1 MHIYWFISK
10 KAIDHPLFFI
20 WLKPYW
26 RYLTYIDKFLGLVVL
41 MLSSWI
47 TLDWFYNFEDE
58 YTYIYFPWLDIQM
71 IMTSDSLSYIFI
83 LLLTLILNLFCTCTE
98 IHEEESWEMFIYLA
112 FLQFAVTYAFSVLDI
127 LGFFIFFEMTLIPIY
142 LLILIFGSRERK
154 IRASYLISIY
164 TLFGSVFMFFN
175 IVYLLS
181 KFGTTNYFHL
191 MNIQFT
197 EFDAR
202 FLWIT
207 FFIAFAAKIP
217 MLPFHIWLPEA
228 HVEAPT
234 AGSVL
239 LAALLLKLGT
249 YGLVR
254 FSIKLFPEATVYF
267 SSFINIFAI
276 LSVLYT
282 SLTAIRQI
290 DMKKIIAYSSVGHMN
305 VVLLGLLVL
314 NIENIEGAIFQMI
327 SHGIVASAL
336 FFCVDSFYS
345 RYKVRSID
353 YFGGLIVTY
362 PLLSVAFLIFSLAN
376 ISFPGTS
383 NFVGEF
389 LIMFGLFPYNSI
401 IVTLASLN
409 MIIGAA
415 YTLWAYN
422 RVVFGN
428 IKDKYL
434 LKHFDLMPGEIIR
447 YIILALV
454 MIIIGIYPS
463 SILNGLHE
471 YVSYLVLIVN

>member
-1 MHIYWFISK
+1 MTRVFSIIQNNFLVFRYVPHKFNFRFIDR
-10 KAIDHPLFFI
+10 I
-20 WLKPYW
+20 
-26 RYLTYIDKFLGLVVL
+26 LGLSIL
-41 MLSSWI
+41 MSSSWI
-47 TLDWFYNFEDE
+47 CIDWLFLNEDE
-58 YTYIYFPWLDIQM
+58 FNYIYFPWFDIQM
-71 IMTSDSLSYIFI
+71 IMTSDSLSYVFI
-83 LLLTLILNLFCTCTE
+83 LLLTLILNLFCTCIE
-98 IHEEESWEMFIYLA
+98 IHEEESWEIFIYLA
-112 FLQFAVTYAFSVLDI
+112 FLQFAVAYTFSVIDI
-127 LGFFIFFEMTLIPIY
+127 LGFFVFFEMTLIPIY
-142 LLILIFGSRERK
+142 FLVLVFGSRERK

-164 TLFGSVFMFFN
+164 TLFGSIFMFFN
-175 IVYLLS
+175 ILYLFS

-191 MNIQFT
+191 LNIQFT

-202 FLWIT
+202 FLWLT

-254 FSIKLFPEATVYF
+254 FSLKLFPEATTYF

-305 VVLLGLLVL
+305 VVLIGLLVL
-314 NIENIEGAIFQMI
+314 NIENIEGAIFQML
-327 SHGIVASAL
+327 SHGIVSAAL

-353 YFGGLIVTY
+353 YFGGLVVTY
-362 PLLSVAFLIFSLAN
+362 PLLSVVFLIFSLAN

-389 LIMFGLFPYNSI
+389 LIMFGVFPYNSV

-428 IKDKYL
+428 IRNKYL
-434 LKHFDLMPGEIIR
+434 LKHFDLTAGEFIR
-447 YIILALV
+447 YFILIIV
-454 MIIIGIYPS
+454 MLIIGIYPS
-463 SILNGLHE
+463 FVLNSLHE
-471 YVSYLVLIVN
+471 YVLYLVMV